1 MRGISEVPWHEG
13 FLRKKQARSERSGK
27 RGSGSRLGK
36 VGPLM
41 YISFLQNVELTKQQ
55 ILDVFYHQLFE
66 LSKDHYLTLRLWE
79 LTKDICPNRLEGNH
93 RMHPSMSDGFRCLDC
108 GKFRH
113 AK

>member
-1 MRGISEVPWHEG
+1 
-13 FLRKKQARSERSGK
+13 
-27 RGSGSRLGK
+27 
-36 VGPLM
+36 M

-66 LSKDHYLTLRLWE
+66 LSKDHYLKDGAVFRVVVGQDICEGMATNPELETIVLALRLWE